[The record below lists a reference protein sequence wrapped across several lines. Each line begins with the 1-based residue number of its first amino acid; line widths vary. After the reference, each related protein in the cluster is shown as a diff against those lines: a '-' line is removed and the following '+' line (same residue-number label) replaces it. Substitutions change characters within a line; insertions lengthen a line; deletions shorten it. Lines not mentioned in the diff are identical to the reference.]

1 MLNPQDMSN
10 LQATGTP
17 NMDMNNNQGRP
28 QMVSRAPLQNQQQPI
43 LGRAPM
49 QNSQSSMLSRA
60 PMQNNNVQGL
70 SRFPMQNGG
79 QPMQMPGRAPG
90 NNMQPMI
97 NIPPMNNMS
106 MLPVGNN
113 MMRPMMQLNRPSQ
126 HMVTAHGTYA
136 QGSGWNNSAAMVM
149 PHAQLVHPSQASSSS
164 LYH

>member
-1 MLNPQDMSN
+1 
-10 LQATGTP
+10 
-17 NMDMNNNQGRP
+17 
-28 QMVSRAPLQNQQQPI
+28 
-43 LGRAPM
+43 
-49 QNSQSSMLSRA
+49 
-60 PMQNNNVQGL
+60 
-70 SRFPMQNGG
+70 MQNGG

-164 LYH
+164 LEGKMLAKARGLAGDCCRMAPEPRWVTGEE